1 MTKPVPI
8 NVDFKETRLLRQK
21 NNNMAVLNSMKSND
35 ISHFRKNIKIKELT
49 RTLSELGVEFE
60 VFWEKCK
67 NDDMFAIGLAGRL
80 AINASR
86 QGSKD
91 ETEQLRTC
99 NFTTQACG
107 VNIVN
112 LPPTGTRPTKDGK
125 LVSKKE
131 MKAQNITK
139 DYCLKSFDGE
149 ISGEMTGFIA
159 AKVAFGNGGHQDN
172 VFEEMDTV
180 AEWWKRFKKNSSDYL
195 IILIDTDQYDKFKCI
210 RDKYDTCENIKVFN
224 HVQFQEYVISNYW
237 RK

>member
-1 MTKPVPI
+1 MTTPTATH
-8 NVDFKETRLLRQK
+8 VDFKEVRIVRQQ
-21 NNNMAVLNSMKSND
+21 NNNKTVKGSMESD
-35 ISHFRKNIKIKELT
+35 DRDTFYKNINKKELE
-49 RTLSELGVEFE
+49 RTLKELGVEFE

-195 IILIDTDQYDKFKCI
+195 IILIDTDQDNKFKCI
-210 RDKYDTCENIKVFN
+210 RDKYDTCDNIKVFN